1 MACVTEADYCEHH
14 SRFTGNPIKP
24 DKKVLS
30 ENIANAHITSVR
42 NPRPN
47 SVASTITPQRL
58 AGLLRSVVD
67 GNNPQDYM
75 TLAEE
80 IEERD
85 LHYASVLRTRKL
97 AVAALPPSVE
107 AASDDAF
114 DKKLAD
120 EVRQLME
127 SDQIPELFFDLLD
140 GLGKGMG
147 YARSCG
153 IPAAAAGRRTITAGW
168 TPLSA
173 PRCRYPEQ
181 DPAD

>member
-1 MACVTEADYCEHH
+1 MSTILD
-14 SRFTGNPIKP
+14 SQGNPIKP

-114 DKKLAD
+114 D
-120 EVRQLME
+120 
-127 SDQIPELFFDLLD
+127 
-140 GLGKGMG
+140 
-147 YARSCG
+147 RSWPTKC
-153 IPAAAAGRRTITAGW
+153 A
-168 TPLSA
+168 S
-173 PRCRYPEQ
+173 
-181 DPAD
+181 